1 VFGVAVVGVGVGFV
15 LVVFWRSGVV
25 IWVVWRRVGRVRDSG
40 VIDAR
45 SGIAARR
52 RWFGAI
58 VVGLG
63 GRWLLPWWIRVRLL
77 REVESGERSTRNGL
91 WW

>member
-1 VFGVAVVGVGVGFV
+1 VFGVAVVGVGFV

-25 IWVVWRRVGRVRDSG
+25 IWMVWRRVGRVRDSG

-45 SGIAARR
+45 NGIAARR

-63 GRWLLPWWIRVRLL
+63 CWWLLSCWI
-77 REVESGERSTRNGL
+77 
-91 WW
+91 

>member
-1 VFGVAVVGVGVGFV
+1 LRRPGGTVRVFGVAVVGVCFV

-40 VIDAR
+40 VIVAR

-52 RWFGAI
+52 RRFGAI

-63 GRWLLPWWIRVRLL
+63 GWWLL
-77 REVESGERSTRNGL
+77 S
-91 WW
+91 